1 VASRVIDQHV
11 GSPSR
16 RGGAAG
22 QASTPP
28 LGRPRR
34 LPPTFKHL
42 AGLGSVAQQ
51 LRLACVCAL
60 FAGSALVLV
69 WRLYTFQVVDAD
81 YYQRLAD
88 EERHAEIP
96 IVPARGSLLDTNGN
110 PLAVSVH
117 YDSVYVLGTLVGGP
131 QGADKLAQTLS
142 GVLEMSPADVRSKI
156 DPTSQRPVVLKSG
169 VPSAVAEQVKQLGLP
184 GVYLDM
190 EPRREYPEGS
200 LAAQILGFLGHDL
213 LPLGGVELSYD
224 NQLAGTPGAIDTEK
238 DTAGQEIAL
247 GRRLVTPPV
256 QGSDLVL
263 TLDRYVQRVAERLL
277 NQAVIDN
284 KASGGLILIMQPQTG
299 NILAAANNPTFNL
312 TADEIFNPDQ
322 ADRYRAKIVTDQYEP
337 GSTLKTLAM
346 SAAIDTGTVTP
357 DTVMQDTGVA
367 VVAGTVI
374 HNWNGAGNGPSTMTQ
389 VLIHSSN
396 VGMTWVSGQL
406 GADNLY
412 AYYARYGLGQPTG
425 LNLPGEVAGTV
436 RTNHDPGW
444 TRVDQATNAYGQ
456 GIAVTPM
463 QLLQA
468 VSVFANDGK
477 LIRPRLVR
485 EIRGPNGVQDVTP
498 DVARQVIS
506 PETAHTLLRM
516 LVAVHEQPDLKPYRV
531 PGYHIAAKTG
541 TADTPTNVGYNTALT
556 VGSLVALFPAE
567 APRFAVLIR
576 LDGPEKLYGGLV
588 AAPVLKDLAQEL
600 LSYYRVPPSY

>member
-1 VASRVIDQHV
+1 
-11 GSPSR
+11 
-16 RGGAAG
+16 
-22 QASTPP
+22 
-28 LGRPRR
+28 
-34 LPPTFKHL
+34 
-42 AGLGSVAQQ
+42 
-51 LRLACVCAL
+51 
-60 FAGSALVLV
+60 
-69 WRLYTFQVVDAD
+69 
-81 YYQRLAD
+81 
-88 EERHAEIP
+88 
-96 IVPARGSLLDTNGN
+96 
-110 PLAVSVH
+110 
-117 YDSVYVLGTLVGGP
+117 TLVGGP

-142 GVLEMSPADVRSKI
+142 AVLDTPAADLRNQI
-156 DPTSQRPVVLKSG
+156 DPTSNRPVVLKSG
-169 VPSAVAEQVKQLGLP
+169 VPSAVAQQLKQLGLP

-200 LAAQILGFLGHDL
+200 LAAQILGFLGKDL
-213 LPLGGVELSYD
+213 TALGGLELTYD
-224 NQLAGTPGAIDTEK
+224 AQLAGTPGVIDTEK

-263 TLDRYVQRVAERLL
+263 TLDRYVQRQAERLL

-284 KASGGLILIMQPQTG
+284 KASGGLILVMEPSTG
-299 NILAAANNPTFNL
+299 NILAAANNPTFSL
-312 TADEIFNPDQ
+312 TADQIYDPGQ

-357 DTVMQDTGVA
+357 DTVMQDTGIA
-367 VVAGTVI
+367 VVGGTVI
-374 HNWNGAGNGPSTMTQ
+374 HNWNGLGNGPSTMTQ

-412 AYYARYGLGQPTG
+412 AYYARYGLGQVTG
-425 LNLPGEVAGTV
+425 LGLPGEVPGTV
-436 RTNHDPGW
+436 RTNNDPGW

-485 EIRGPNGVQDVTP
+485 EIRGPDGVQDIPP
-498 DVARQVIS
+498 DVERQVIS
-506 PETAHTLLRM
+506 PDTAHTMIRM
-516 LVAVHEQPDLKPYRV
+516 MIAVDEQPDLKPDRV

-556 VGSLVALFPAE
+556 VGSLVAIFPAE
-567 APRFAVLIR
+567 APRFVVLIR

-588 AAPVLKDLAQEL
+588 AAPVLKELAQEL
-600 LSYYRVPPSY
+600 LSHYRVPPSY